1 MSLCDN
7 VLSFKIH
14 VLSKFWIGRWFG
26 MAIAL
31 MENVVA
37 RTVAVERDEDHVR
50 NCFIGSADPD
60 GIG

>member
-1 MSLCDN
+1 
-7 VLSFKIH
+7 
-14 VLSKFWIGRWFG
+14 

-31 MENVVA
+31 VKIVIPWP
-37 RTVAVERDEDHVR
+37 VAVERDEDYVR

>member
-1 MSLCDN
+1 
-7 VLSFKIH
+7 
-14 VLSKFWIGRWFG
+14 

-31 MENVVA
+31 VTIVIL
-37 RTVAVERDEDHVR
+37 RTVAVERDENDVR